1 MHTGAS
7 LWCKAVAESLPC
19 VHQGE
24 LGSSCNYP
32 WAPSQKVRITF
43 CKFFLQP
50 YLILFD
56 SCSRRH
62 VQHVRLS
69 WISLWIWGFWSSLQI
84 GPKWCWKSPSS
95 MQALYKLNVVTH
107 VPIFGSPV
115 LVGKSKGNRFTAVC
129 RCYIYIN
136 INFCSSILS
145 VVDAVFRQVSQTVR
159 LAQWWMHTRKPA
171 RAETQEIWMI
181 WNDLKKEMTGIRFGA
196 QRNCWAPI
204 DFGYLPGTANQ
215 TANWND
221 SAVLNEEIAF
231 LFLFGA

>member
-43 CKFFLQP
+43 CLFFLQP

-62 VQHVRLS
+62 VQHVHLS

-129 RCYIYIN
+129 RCYIYIW
-136 INFCSSILS
+136 IYQFLFFDFVGGGCSASAGLS
-145 VVDAVFRQVSQTVR
+145 DSSTGPVVDAQRESLR
-159 LAQWWMHTRKPA
+159 GLKRK
-171 RAETQEIWMI
+171 RFEWFEVIWMQKG
-181 WNDLKKEMTGIRFGA
+181 ND
-196 QRNCWAPI
+196 RN
-204 DFGYLPGTANQ
+204 
-215 TANWND
+215 
-221 SAVLNEEIAF
+221 
-231 LFLFGA
+231 

>member
-43 CKFFLQP
+43 CLFFLQP

-62 VQHVRLS
+62 VQHVHLS

-129 RCYIYIN
+129 RCYIYIYKY

-145 VVDAVFRQVSQTVR
+145 VVDALLRQVSQTVR
-159 LAQWWMHTRKPA
+159 LAQWWMHNEKACEGWNA
-171 RAETQEIWMI
+171 RDL
-181 WNDLKKEMTGIRFGA
+181 NDLKWFEKGND
-196 QRNCWAPI
+196 RN
-204 DFGYLPGTANQ
+204 
-215 TANWND
+215 
-221 SAVLNEEIAF
+221 
-231 LFLFGA
+231 